1 MKNKARFYK
10 ITAGVSVLV
19 ATAMLFVL
27 LATGVFAEDTAV
39 KATNSSVA
47 SYEIEDTSPAIY
59 VAQKNANSVVGVITN
74 VEMWSRG
81 NSTATT
87 ETYSE
92 GSGVAIADGGYILT
106 NYHVVA
112 SGDSYQVLMPSGDKV
127 DATLV
132 GYDSSYDLAVL
143 KVEDESAAS
152 TLVPVAIGSVEKMY
166 VGSTVIAIGNP
177 GGETLYNTVT
187 QGVISSLSR
196 EVDGGNTSRSVDYIQ
211 HDAAINS
218 GNSGGG
224 LFDVNGNLIGINT
237 LKYSG
242 STYSGSTYEGLGFA
256 IPIDTAYPIAVELIE
271 KGKVERV
278 GIGVSVTEVEGADE
292 ASDTETPAGL
302 YVQSLLSG
310 GPAETAGLQ
319 VGDYIVAIDDTRVTS
334 TEDLTAVIDEHQAG
348 DVVTLTIVRYT
359 TGDGTDTDGGFTKT
373 ATGSNGD
380 NYYTYGGGYSSP
392 FGGYFNYQQP
402 TQNYKAETL
411 TIDVTLALLN

>member
-1 MKNKARFYK
+1 MNQKARFYK

-19 ATAMLFVL
+19 AAAMLFVL
-27 LATGVFAEDTAV
+27 LATGVFAENATV

-47 SYEIEDTSPAIY
+47 TYDVQDTSPAIQ

-74 VEMWSRG
+74 VEMWTRG
-81 NSTATT
+81 SNTSAT

-92 GSGVAIADGGYILT
+92 GSGVVIADGGYILT

-143 KVEDESAAS
+143 KVSDESVAA

-187 QGVISSLSR
+187 QGIISSLSR
-196 EVDGGNTSRSVDYIQ
+196 QVDGGNTSRSVDYIQ

-242 STYSGSTYEGLGFA
+242 SYYSGSTYEGLGFA

-271 KGKVERV
+271 KGKIERV
-278 GIGVSVTEVEGADE
+278 GIGVSVTEVSGADE
-292 ASDTETPAGL
+292 ATDTETPTGL

-310 GPAETAGLQ
+310 GPAETAGIE
-319 VGDYIVAIDDTRVTS
+319 VGDYIVAINDTRVS
-334 TEDLTAVIDEHQAG
+334 TTQDLTSVIDQHEAG

-359 TGDGTDTDGGFTKT
+359 ASDGSDGGFTKT
-373 ATGSNGD
+373 ANGE
-380 NYYTYGGGYSSP
+380 YYTFGGGNSP
-392 FGGYFNYQQP
+392 FGGYFNNTP
-402 TQNYKAETL
+402 TQNYTAQTMK
-411 TIDVTLALLN
+411 IDVTLQILN

>member
-10 ITAGVSVLV
+10 VTAGVSVIV
-19 ATAMLFVL
+19 AATMLFVL
-27 LATGVFAEDTAV
+27 LTTGVFAEDATA

-59 VAQKNANSVVGVITN
+59 VAQKNASSVVGVITN
-74 VEMWSRG
+74 VEMWTRG
-81 NSTATT
+81 SSAATT
-87 ETYSE
+87 QTYSE
-92 GSGVAIADGGYILT
+92 GSGVVIADGGYILT

-143 KVEDESAAS
+143 KVDADAAG

-166 VGSTVIAIGNP
+166 VGSTVVAIGNP

-242 STYSGSTYEGLGFA
+242 SYYTGSTYEGLGFA
-256 IPIDTAYPIAVELIE
+256 IPIDTAFPIAVELIE
-271 KGKVERV
+271 NGKVERV
-278 GIGVSVTEVEGADE
+278 GVGVSVTEVGGVDE
-292 ASDTETPAGL
+292 ATDTETPAGL

-310 GPAETAGLQ
+310 GPAETAGIQ
-319 VGDYIVAIDDTRVTS
+319 VGDYIVAINDTRVT
-334 TEDLTAVIDEHQAG
+334 TTQDLTSVIDEHQAG

-359 TGDGTDTDGGFTKT
+359 ATDESDGGYTKT
-373 ATGSNGD
+373 ATGPNGG
-380 NYYTYGGGYSSP
+380 YYTFGGGNNTP
-392 FGGYFNYQQP
+392 FGGYFNYEQP
-402 TQNYKAETL
+402 QNYKAETMK
-411 TIDVTLALLN
+411 IDVTLQILN

>member
-1 MKNKARFYK
+1 MKNKTRFYK
-10 ITAGVSVLV
+10 ITAGVSALV
-19 ATAMLFVL
+19 AAAMLLVL

-39 KATNSSVA
+39 KATNSSVP

-59 VAQKNANSVVGVITN
+59 VARENADSVVGVITN

-81 NSTATT
+81 YNSSTT
-87 ETYSE
+87 QTYSE

-112 SGDSYQVLMPSGDKV
+112 SGDSYQILMPSGDKV

-132 GYDSSYDLAVL
+132 GYDTSYDLAVL
-143 KVEDESAAS
+143 KVTDEAEAA
-152 TLVPVAIGSVEKMY
+152 TLVPAAIGSVEKMY
-166 VGSTVIAIGNP
+166 VGSTVVAIGNP

-187 QGVISSLSR
+187 QGIISSLSR

-242 STYSGSTYEGLGFA
+242 SMYYGSTYEGLGFA
-256 IPIDTAYPIAVELIE
+256 IPIETAYPIAIELIE
-271 KGKVERV
+271 TGKIERV
-278 GIGVSVTEVEGADE
+278 GIGVSVTEVSGADE
-292 ASDTETPAGL
+292 ATDDEIPAGL

-310 GPAETAGLQ
+310 GPAETAGVQ
-319 VGDYIVAIDDTRVTS
+319 VGDYIVEINDTRVTS
-334 TEDLTAVIDEHQAG
+334 TEDLTSVIDEHEAG
-348 DVVTLTIVRYT
+348 DVVTLTVVRYT
-359 TGDGTDTDGGFTKT
+359 AVDGDESDGGFTKT
-373 ATGSNGD
+373 ADGS
-380 NYYTYGGGYSSP
+380 YAFGGGNNSP
-392 FGGYFNYQQP
+392 FGGYFNFEQP
-402 TQNYKAETL
+402 SRTYKAETIK
-411 TIDVTLALLN
+411 IDVTLQILD